1 MRILH
6 TSDWHLGVEYF
17 QRTRRAEHQAF
28 LDWVLETIEVRDVD
42 VLVVAGDVF
51 DTSNPPA
58 EAQQAYYRFLAELSR
73 RGRAAVVV
81 GGNHDSPSR
90 LDAPREVLAALS
102 ADVVGGYLAEREGPL
117 QDPAGV
123 LVPIK
128 RRGAGNE
135 VLGVIAAVPY
145 LHDWKLGVRGF
156 DASAGDQLAS
166 LHDAFR
172 GVYSRL
178 ADKAAAAFP
187 GVPLVATGHLTC
199 LAKAGER
206 PSDEDAVPIEINRV
220 GTLGAMG
227 PQVFDPRFSYVA
239 LGHIHRGFA
248 VDPAQRVW
256 YSGTP
261 IQVGS
266 KEPAEARRVLLVDLD
281 ESGGTANVAMAAKVE
296 KVSVPVTRRL
306 VTLSGPLDEVTAR
319 LANMTWAES
328 ELPPYVVVEALLDK
342 VDLGARERLR
352 MRAPQ
357 GPGGQAQLVEVQ
369 TRIQKAGAEARLAG
383 APTGEALTPES
394 AFLYAWKARHE
405 GNEVPEGVMQ
415 RFRSLLEG
423 QG

>member
-17 QRTRRAEHQAF
+17 QRSRRAEHQAF
-28 LDWVLETIEVRDVD
+28 LDWLLETIEARDVD

-51 DTSNPPA
+51 DTTNPPA

-73 RGRAAVVV
+73 RQRAAVVV

-102 ADVVGGYLAEREGPL
+102 AEVVGGYLAEREGPL
-117 QDPAGV
+117 NDPAGV
-123 LVPIK
+123 LLPIK
-128 RRGAGNE
+128 RRGTGNE

-166 LHDAFR
+166 LHEAFR

-178 ADKAAAAFP
+178 ADKAEAAFP
-187 GVPLVATGHLTC
+187 GVPLIATGHLTC
-199 LAKAGER
+199 LAKAGEK

-227 PQVFDPRFSYVA
+227 PQVFDMRFSYVA

-248 VDPAQRVW
+248 VDQQQRIW

-281 ESGGTANVAMAAKVE
+281 ERGGSATVE
-296 KVSVPVTRRL
+296 KLPVPVTRRL
-306 VTLSGPLDEVTAR
+306 VTLSGPLDEVTAK
-319 LANMTWAES
+319 LANMTWDNS
-328 ELPPYVVVEALLDK
+328 ELPPYVVVEALLEK

-352 MRAPQ
+352 TSAPK
-357 GPGGQAQLVEVQ
+357 GPGGQAQLVEVL
-369 TRIQKAGAEARLAG
+369 TRIQKTVAEARLAG

-405 GNEVPEGVMQ
+405 GAEVPDGVMQ

>member
-6 TSDWHLGVEYF
+6 TSDWHLGLEYF
-17 QRTRRAEHQAF
+17 QRSRREEHETF
-28 LDWVLETIEVRDVD
+28 LSWLLGTIEARNVD

-51 DTSNPPA
+51 DSTNPPA
-58 EAQQAYYRFLAELSR
+58 EAQHAYYRFLAELSR
-73 RGRAAVVV
+73 LQRTAVVV

-102 ADVVGGYLAEREGPL
+102 AEVVGGYLAEREGPL
-117 QDPAGV
+117 HDPAGV

-172 GVYSRL
+172 GVYARL
-178 ADKAAAAFP
+178 ADKAEAAFP

-199 LAKAGER
+199 LATAGEK

-227 PQVFDPRFSYVA
+227 PQVFDPRFGYVA

-261 IQVGS
+261 VQVGS
-266 KEPAEARRVLLVDLD
+266 KEPAGVRRVLLVDLD
-281 ESGGTANVAMAAKVE
+281 ESGGSVRVE

-306 VTLSGPLDEVTAR
+306 VTLSGPLEEVVAK

-352 MRAPQ
+352 TKAPE
-357 GPGGQAQLVEVQ
+357 GPGAD
-369 TRIQKAGAEARLAG
+369 
-383 APTGEALTPES
+383 PD
-394 AFLYAWKARHE
+394 
-405 GNEVPEGVMQ
+405 PEGGL
-415 RFRSLLEG
+415 RSPARRG
-423 QG
+423 SDR

>member
-17 QRTRRAEHQAF
+17 QRSRRAEHQAF
-28 LDWVLETIEVRDVD
+28 LDWLLETIEARDVD

-51 DTSNPPA
+51 DTTNPPA

-73 RGRAAVVV
+73 RQRAAVVV

-102 ADVVGGYLAEREGPL
+102 AEVVGGYLAEREGPL
-117 QDPAGV
+117 HDPAGV

-128 RRGAGNE
+128 RRDVGGTGNE

-166 LHDAFR
+166 LHEAFR
-172 GVYSRL
+172 GVYARL
-178 ADKAAAAFP
+178 ADKAEAAFP

-199 LAKAGER
+199 LAKAGEK

-248 VDPAQRVW
+248 VDPEQRVW

-281 ESGGTANVAMAAKVE
+281 ESGGSVRVE

-306 VTLSGPLDEVTAR
+306 VTLSGPLDEVTAK
-319 LANMTWAES
+319 LANMTWADS

-342 VDLGARERLR
+342 VDLSARERLR
-352 MRAPQ
+352 TKAPE
-357 GPGGQAQLVEVQ
+357 GPGGKAQLVEVL
-369 TRIQKAGAEARLAG
+369 TRIQKAVSEARLAG
-383 APTGEALTPES
+383 APTGAALTPES

-405 GNEVPEGVMQ
+405 GAEVPDGVMQ
-415 RFRSLLEG
+415 RFRSLLETEG
-423 QG
+423 

>member
-17 QRTRRAEHQAF
+17 QRSRKEEHQAF
-28 LDWVLETIEVRDVD
+28 LDWLLETLEARDVD

-51 DTSNPPA
+51 DTTNPPA

-73 RGRAAVVV
+73 RSRAAVVV

-102 ADVVGGYLAEREGPL
+102 AEVVGGHLAEREGPL
-117 QDPAGV
+117 MDPAGV
-123 LVPIK
+123 LVPV
-128 RRGAGNE
+128 RRKSE

-156 DASAGDQLAS
+156 DASAGEQLTS

-187 GVPLVATGHLTC
+187 GVPLMATGHLTC
-199 LAKAGER
+199 LAKAGEK

-248 VDPAQRVW
+248 VDPDQRVW

-266 KEPAEARRVLLVDLD
+266 KEPADSRRVLLVDLD
-281 ESGGTANVAMAAKVE
+281 ESGGTAAVE
-296 KVSVPVTRRL
+296 KLPVPVTRRL
-306 VTLSGPLDEVTAR
+306 VTLSGPLDEVTAK
-319 LANMTWAES
+319 LANMTWPDS
-328 ELPPYVVVEALLDK
+328 ELPPYIVVEALLDK

-352 MRAPQ
+352 TRAPQ

-369 TRIQKAGAEARLAG
+369 TRIQKAVTEARLVG

-405 GNEVPEGVMQ
+405 GAEVPDGVMQ
-415 RFRSLLEG
+415 RFRSLLEAG
-423 QG
+423 G